1 MCGNIVLVIYGNILD
16 FIASMQLTN
25 QALNRSGSGIRTGS
39 YRFGYDVCRL
49 SVGAQTVT
57 EIIGGS
63 RCGRRTM
70 NVTMLFRLS
79 AAIQCV
85 GGQIM
90 FWKRFY
96 NLCLRAGK
104 RPNPI
109 GKEIGLSS
117 GIISKWKNGGI
128 PNGETLMKL
137 AKYFDVS
144 VDYLLGLS
152 PYIKINGDLVAMENS
167 DIELKSQISENIAK
181 LNNEGLSKVADYSRD
196 LVDSHNYEQP

>member
-1 MCGNIVLVIYGNILD
+1 
-16 FIASMQLTN
+16 
-25 QALNRSGSGIRTGS
+25 
-39 YRFGYDVCRL
+39 
-49 SVGAQTVT
+49 
-57 EIIGGS
+57 
-63 RCGRRTM
+63 
-70 NVTMLFRLS
+70 
-79 AAIQCV
+79 
-85 GGQIM
+85 M

-96 NLCLRAGK
+96 NLCLRSGK

-152 PYIKINGDLVAMENS
+152 PYIKINGDLVAMES
-167 DIELKSQISENIAK
+167 TDIELKSQISENIAK
-181 LNNEGLSKVADYSRD
+181 LNNEGLSKVAEYTKD
-196 LVDSHNYEQP
+196 LVDSHNYEQQ